1 MTGDDPMEQSKI
13 EYSIVIPVYNSEKT
27 LQELVDRIEGIFTQ
41 FSPSFEIILIDDCSA
56 DNSWDVLKRIRS
68 GNAKI
73 KIIRLI
79 RNFGQHNA
87 LLAGYNICSGEFII
101 SLDDD
106 LQHPPEEIPRLI
118 SKINEGYFVVYGKYP
133 PENSN
138 FIENF
143 LSRFYQKLIHKILMV
158 PNTLFLSSFV
168 IYRRETLN
176 NLISIKS
183 TYPFLP
189 AMTIKSAPVN
199 KISNAEVIHHRR
211 MTGSSNYG
219 LIKYFKYSLNL
230 IVNYSSLPLVFVASF
245 GVLLSILSICFG
257 FWIIMQRLID
267 PTYGIMGW
275 NSLMVAICFLGGA
288 ILMSMGIIGEYLRRI
303 LAETSHGQQYVI
315 GEMEL

>member
-1 MTGDDPMEQSKI
+1 
-13 EYSIVIPVYNSEKT
+13 
-27 LQELVDRIEGIFTQ
+27 
-41 FSPSFEIILIDDCSA
+41 
-56 DNSWDVLKRIRS
+56 
-68 GNAKI
+68 
-73 KIIRLI
+73 
-79 RNFGQHNA
+79 
-87 LLAGYNICSGEFII
+87 
-101 SLDDD
+101 
-106 LQHPPEEIPRLI
+106 
-118 SKINEGYFVVYGKYP
+118 
-133 PENSN
+133 
-138 FIENF
+138 
-143 LSRFYQKLIHKILMV
+143 MV

-199 KISNAEVIHHRR
+199 KISNAEVNHHRR
-211 MTGSSNYG
+211 MTGTSNYG